1 MHVSDIAHVLFGLL
15 ASLLNQE
22 WLFTL
27 IYITYQLVDLIGGES
42 PEELKG
48 DIVEYALGL
57 LAGLLVESAVK
68 LLDIALIP

>member
-1 MHVSDIAHVLFGLL
+1 MHLTDIAHFALGFL
-15 ASLLNQE
+15 ASMLNQE
-22 WLFTL
+22 WLFTV